1 MSRGRLQ
8 GSLVSVSL
16 QGIADDQ
23 FSPRSHREGCLGLA
37 KRNSSTARGTM
48 KDRHI
53 DTLTKNSGFL
63 RSQQYGALCCFCFA
77 RPWTRLSRCSVH
89 GVCDSCSFQI
99 LERIGHECIIC
110 DSEVVTHAWKNDRE
124 AERGRILALDG
135 GGVRGLIQLE
145 VLAMLEEEIGL
156 NLPLRCFFDL
166 IVGTSIGEYWNDRP
180 LPY

>member
-1 MSRGRLQ
+1 MKGKNTFLHPRMPRP
-8 GSLVSVSL
+8 GSPS
-16 QGIADDQ
+16 Q
-23 FSPRSHREGCLGLA
+23 
-37 KRNSSTARGTM
+37 
-48 KDRHI
+48 
-53 DTLTKNSGFL
+53 
-63 RSQQYGALCCFCFA
+63 RSQGVTSRSCYHRSTPLCCFCLA

-89 GVCDSCSFQI
+89 GVCDTCSFQI